1 MLGLVCAVMSAVAF
15 AANDTALR
23 RGILFASV
31 YKSIIV
37 TVPIGFPVFLLAITL
52 TNSWSSFRTL
62 DLAQFLFFGSA
73 GIIHFIFG
81 RYFGYKTIESL
92 GATQAGPIVQLGLLI
107 SVFFAYHLFD
117 EEITNIHIIAIFL
130 IILAPM
136 IILLGHEGDKFTRS
150 GIEMKYKAGLFWGL
164 SCAICYG
171 ISPLLVKSGFSNYSL
186 EITILAGFISYISA
200 IFFLILIMILTRVRI
215 RDIIEMDKSALKWFT
230 ITGFMG
236 SSAQLLR
243 YIALGLIPISIVEP
257 IHRTSVIFRV
267 MFGFVINR
275 NHEIINVRVLLGV
288 ALSIIGMYLLI
299 LQIDF

>member
-1 MLGLVCAVMSAVAF
+1 MLGFVCAVMSAVAF

-52 TNSWSSFRTL
+52 TNSWSSFRAL

>member
-1 MLGLVCAVMSAVAF
+1 MFGLVCAVMSAVAF

-37 TVPIGFPVFLLAITL
+37 TVPIGLPVFLLAITL
-52 TNSWSSFRTL
+52 TNSWSGFRAL
-62 DLAQFLFFGSA
+62 DPAQFLFFGSA

-81 RYFGYKTIESL
+81 RYFGYKTIESV

-117 EEITNIHIIAIFL
+117 EEITNTHIIAIFL

-200 IFFLILIMILTRVRI
+200 IFSLILIMTFTRVRI
-215 RDIIEMDKSALKWFT
+215 RDVIEMDKSALKWFT

-267 MFGFVINR
+267 LFGFIINR
-275 NHEIINVRVLLGV
+275 NHEIINLRVLLGV

>member
-1 MLGLVCAVMSAVAF
+1 MFGLVCAVMSAVAF

-37 TVPIGFPVFLLAITL
+37 TVPIGLPVFLLAITL
-52 TNSWSSFRTL
+52 TNSWSGFRAL
-62 DLAQFLFFGSA
+62 DPAQFLFFGSA

-81 RYFGYKTIESL
+81 RYFGYKTIESV

-117 EEITNIHIIAIFL
+117 EEITNTHIIAIFL

-200 IFFLILIMILTRVRI
+200 IFSLILIMTFTRVRI
-215 RDIIEMDKSALKWFT
+215 RDVIEMDKSALKWFT
-230 ITGFMG
+230 ITGFLG

-267 MFGFVINR
+267 VFGFIINR
-275 NHEIINVRVLLGV
+275 NHEIINLRVLLGV

>member
-31 YKSIIV
+31 YKSIII

-52 TNSWSSFRTL
+52 TNSWSSFRAL

>member
-1 MLGLVCAVMSAVAF
+1 MLGLVCAVMSAVVL

-31 YKSIIV
+31 YKSIII

-52 TNSWSSFRTL
+52 TNSWSSFLAL

-81 RYFGYKTIESL
+81 RYFGYKTIESV

-200 IFFLILIMILTRVRI
+200 IFFLILMMTFTRVRI
-215 RDIIEMDKSALKWFT
+215 RDIIEMDKRALKWFI

-267 MFGFVINR
+267 IFGFIINR
-275 NHEIINVRVLLGV
+275 NHEIINIRVLLGV

>member
-52 TNSWSSFRTL
+52 TNSWSSFRAL

-267 MFGFVINR
+267 IFGFIINR

>member
-164 SCAICYG
+164 FCAICYG

-200 IFFLILIMILTRVRI
+200 IFFLILIMTLMRVRI

>member
-52 TNSWSSFRTL
+52 TNSWSSFRAL

-107 SVFFAYHLFD
+107 SIFFAYHLFD

>member
-1 MLGLVCAVMSAVAF
+1 MLGLVCAVVSAVTF

-37 TVPIGFPVFLLAITL
+37 TVPIGLPVFLFAIAF
-52 TNSWSSFRTL
+52 TNSWSIFRDFDIT
-62 DLAQFLFFGSA
+62 QFLFFGSA
-73 GIIHFIFG
+73 GVIHFIFG

-130 IILAPM
+130 IILSPM
-136 IILLGHEGDKFTRS
+136 IILLGREGDKFTKS
-150 GIEMKYKAGLFWGL
+150 GIEMKYKSGFFWGL
-164 SCAICYG
+164 SCATCYG

-186 EITILAGFISYISA
+186 EVTILAGFVSYISA
-200 IFFLILIMILTRVRI
+200 IFFLIFIMALFRVGI
-215 RDIIEMDKSALKWFT
+215 RDILEMDKRALKWFT

-236 SSAQLLR
+236 SSAQLFR

-267 MFGFVINR
+267 LFGYMINR
-275 NHEIINVRVLLGV
+275 KHEIINTRVLFGV
-288 ALSIIGMYLLI
+288 ALSVVGMYLLI

>member
-1 MLGLVCAVMSAVAF
+1 MFGLVCAVMSAVAF

-52 TNSWSSFRTL
+52 TNSWSSFRAL

-81 RYFGYKTIESL
+81 RYFGYKTIESV

-117 EEITNIHIIAIFL
+117 EEITNTHIIAIFL

-200 IFFLILIMILTRVRI
+200 IFSLILIMTFTRVRI
-215 RDIIEMDKSALKWFT
+215 RDVIEMDKSALKWFT

-267 MFGFVINR
+267 VFGFIINR
-275 NHEIINVRVLLGV
+275 NHEIINIRVLLGV

>member
-52 TNSWSSFRTL
+52 TNSWSSFRAL

>member
-1 MLGLVCAVMSAVAF
+1 MFGLVCAVMSAVAF

-31 YKSIIV
+31 YKSIII

-52 TNSWSSFRTL
+52 TNSWSSFLAL
-62 DLAQFLFFGSA
+62 DLTQFLFFGSA

-81 RYFGYKTIESL
+81 RYFGYKTIESV

-136 IILLGHEGDKFTRS
+136 IILLGHEGDRFTRS
-150 GIEMKYKAGLFWGL
+150 GIEMKYKAGLLWGL
-164 SCAICYG
+164 SSAICYG

-200 IFFLILIMILTRVRI
+200 IFFLILIMTLMRVRI

-267 MFGFVINR
+267 IFGFIINR
-275 NHEIINVRVLLGV
+275 NHEIINIRVLLGV

>member
-1 MLGLVCAVMSAVAF
+1 MFGLVCAVMSAVAF

-37 TVPIGFPVFLLAITL
+37 TVPIGLPVFLLAITL
-52 TNSWSSFRTL
+52 TNSWSGFRAL
-62 DLAQFLFFGSA
+62 DPAQFLFFGSA

-81 RYFGYKTIESL
+81 RYFGYKTIESV

-117 EEITNIHIIAIFL
+117 EEITNTHIIAIFL

-200 IFFLILIMILTRVRI
+200 IFSLILIMTFTRVRI

-230 ITGFMG
+230 ITGCMG

-267 MFGFVINR
+267 IFGFIINR
-275 NHEIINVRVLLGV
+275 NHEIINIRVLLGV

>member
-1 MLGLVCAVMSAVAF
+1 MFGLVCAVMSAVAF

-37 TVPIGFPVFLLAITL
+37 TVPIGLPVFLLAITL
-52 TNSWSSFRTL
+52 TNSWSGFRAL
-62 DLAQFLFFGSA
+62 DPAQFLFFGSA

-81 RYFGYKTIESL
+81 RYFGYKTIESV

-117 EEITNIHIIAIFL
+117 EEITNTHIIAIFL

-200 IFFLILIMILTRVRI
+200 IFSLILIMIFTRVRI
-215 RDIIEMDKSALKWFT
+215 RDVIEMDKSALKWFT
-230 ITGFMG
+230 ITGFLG

-267 MFGFVINR
+267 IFGFIINR
-275 NHEIINVRVLLGV
+275 NHEIINIRVLLGV

>member
-1 MLGLVCAVMSAVAF
+1 MFGLVCAVMSAVAF

-31 YKSIIV
+31 YKSIII

-52 TNSWSSFRTL
+52 TNSWSSLLAL

-73 GIIHFIFG
+73 GIIHFIVG
-81 RYFGYKTIESL
+81 RYFGYKTIESV

-136 IILLGHEGDKFTRS
+136 IILLGHEGDRCTRS
-150 GIEMKYKAGLFWGL
+150 GIEMKYKAGLLWGL
-164 SCAICYG
+164 SSAICYG

-200 IFFLILIMILTRVRI
+200 IFFLILIMTLMRVRI

-267 MFGFVINR
+267 IFGFIINR
-275 NHEIINVRVLLGV
+275 NHEIINLRVLLGV

-299 LQIDF
+299 MQIDF

>member
-52 TNSWSSFRTL
+52 TNSWSSFLAL
-62 DLAQFLFFGSA
+62 DLTQFLFFGSA

-81 RYFGYKTIESL
+81 RYFGYKTIESV

-117 EEITNIHIIAIFL
+117 EEITNIYIIAIFL

>member
-52 TNSWSSFRTL
+52 TNSWSSFRAL

-200 IFFLILIMILTRVRI
+200 ISFLILIMILTRVRI

>member
-200 IFFLILIMILTRVRI
+200 IFFLILIMTLMRVRI

>member
-1 MLGLVCAVMSAVAF
+1 MFGLVCAVMSAVAF

-52 TNSWSSFRTL
+52 TNSWPTFRDL
-62 DLAQFLFFGSA
+62 DLTQFLFFGSA

-107 SVFFAYHLFD
+107 SVFSSYHLFD
-117 EEITNIHIIAIFL
+117 EEITYIHIIAIFL

-136 IILLGHEGDKFTRS
+136 IILLGHGGDKFTKS
-150 GIEMKYKAGLFWGL
+150 GIEMKYKAGFIWGL

-186 EITILAGFISYISA
+186 EIAILAGFISYISA
-200 IFFLILIMILTRVRI
+200 IFFLILIMTLSRVRI
-215 RDIIEMDKSALKWFT
+215 GHIIGMDKSALKWFT

-243 YIALGLIPISIVEP
+243 YIALGLIPVSIVEP

-267 MFGFVINR
+267 IFGFIINR
-275 NHEIINVRVLLGV
+275 NHEIINIRVLLGV

>member
-31 YKSIIV
+31 YKSIII

-52 TNSWSSFRTL
+52 TNSWSSFLAL

-81 RYFGYKTIESL
+81 RYFGYKTIESV

-200 IFFLILIMILTRVRI
+200 IFFLILMMTFTRVRI
-215 RDIIEMDKSALKWFT
+215 RDIIEMDKRALKWFI

-243 YIALGLIPISIVEP
+243 YIASRLIPISIVEP

-267 MFGFVINR
+267 IFGFIINR
-275 NHEIINVRVLLGV
+275 NHEIINIRVLLGV
-288 ALSIIGMYLLI
+288 ALSIIGMYFLI

>member
-1 MLGLVCAVMSAVAF
+1 MFGLVCAVMSAVAF

-37 TVPIGFPVFLLAITL
+37 TVPIGLPVFLLAITL
-52 TNSWSSFRTL
+52 TNSWSGFRAL
-62 DLAQFLFFGSA
+62 DPAQFLFFGSA

-81 RYFGYKTIESL
+81 RYFGYKTIESV

-117 EEITNIHIIAIFL
+117 EEITNTHIIAIFL

-200 IFFLILIMILTRVRI
+200 IFSLILIMTFTRVRI
-215 RDIIEMDKSALKWFT
+215 RDVIEMDKSALKWFT

-267 MFGFVINR
+267 IFGFIINR
-275 NHEIINVRVLLGV
+275 NHEIINIRVLLGV

>member
-1 MLGLVCAVMSAVAF
+1 MFGLVCAVMSAVAF

-52 TNSWSSFRTL
+52 TNSWSGFRAL

-81 RYFGYKTIESL
+81 RYFGYKTIESV

-117 EEITNIHIIAIFL
+117 EEITNTHIIAIFL

-200 IFFLILIMILTRVRI
+200 IFSLILIMTFTRVRI
-215 RDIIEMDKSALKWFT
+215 RDVIEMDKSALKWFT

-267 MFGFVINR
+267 VFGFIINR
-275 NHEIINVRVLLGV
+275 NHEIINIRVLLGV

>member
-1 MLGLVCAVMSAVAF
+1 MFGLVCAVMSAVAF

-31 YKSIIV
+31 YKSIII

-52 TNSWSSFRTL
+52 TNSWSSFRAL

-200 IFFLILIMILTRVRI
+200 IFFLILMMIFTRVRI
-215 RDIIEMDKSALKWFT
+215 RDIIEMDKRALKWFI

-243 YIALGLIPISIVEP
+243 YIALGIIPISIVEP

-267 MFGFVINR
+267 IFGFIINR
-275 NHEIINVRVLLGV
+275 NHEIINIRVLLGV

>member
-1 MLGLVCAVMSAVAF
+1 MLGLVCAIMSAVAF

-52 TNSWSSFRTL
+52 TNSWPSFRTL
-62 DLAQFLFFGSA
+62 DLTQFLFFGSA

-81 RYFGYKTIESL
+81 RYFGYKTIESV

-130 IILAPM
+130 VILAPM
-136 IILLGHEGDKFTRS
+136 IILLGYEGDRFTSS
-150 GIEMKYKAGLFWGL
+150 GIKMKYKAGLFWGL

-200 IFFLILIMILTRVRI
+200 IFFLILIMTLLRVRI
-215 RDIIEMDKSALKWFT
+215 RDITEMDKSALKWFT

-267 MFGFVINR
+267 IFGFIINR
-275 NHEIINVRVLLGV
+275 NHEIINIRVLLGV

>member
-31 YKSIIV
+31 YKSIII
-37 TVPIGFPVFLLAITL
+37 TVPIGFPRFFISNHINKLMVQLSCFRSCAI
-52 TNSWSSFRTL
+52 SV
-62 DLAQFLFFGSA
+62 FGSA

-81 RYFGYKTIESL
+81 RYFGYKTIESV

-107 SVFFAYHLFD
+107 SVFAYHLFD

-136 IILLGHEGDKFTRS
+136 IILLGHEGDKLTRS

-200 IFFLILIMILTRVRI
+200 IFFLILIMTFTRVRI
-215 RDIIEMDKSALKWFT
+215 RDIIEMDKRALKWFI
-230 ITGFMG
+230 ITGFLG

-267 MFGFVINR
+267 IFGFIINR
-275 NHEIINVRVLLGV
+275 NHEIINIRVLLGV